1 MKALLRG
8 KLIALST
15 LVKKLEISYT
25 SNLTEHL
32 RALEE
37 METNI
42 PKSTR
47 WQEIV
52 KLRPEINQIETKR
65 TLQSINKTKSWFFE
79 NINKIDKP
87 LVKLTKGPR
96 DNIQINKI
104 RIEKGDITTET
115 EETKKKKSSYPISKA
130 YTQ

>member
-104 RIEKGDITTET
+104 RIEKGDITTEMK
-115 EETKKKKSSYPISKA
+115 EIQKKSSDPTINT